1 MYILKVLVEHSSYRL
16 DRTFDYLSNDYVE
29 TGCRVSIPFGRQKII
44 GYVTECYQTDKTKHQ
59 LEEEKG
65 FRYSFIIQIIDQ
77 KPLLNKELQ
86 ELAKYMAKQTLS
98 TRISCL
104 QCMLPIQLKPKSQK
118 TVGIKYEKVI
128 SFIKEIPLKTPK
140 QQEALNYI
148 KEHPLLP
155 VKDCPYSLVVL
166 NNIEKQGAIQIIQQE
181 VYRDPYHENI
191 QQNDFPLT
199 PMQQKVVNEILLCHD
214 FQTYLLHGVTGSG
227 KTEVYLQLSRHIIE
241 QGKTVLMMVPEIA
254 LTPMMVAAFKSRF
267 GKQVAILHSKL
278 SSGER
283 YD

>member
-1 MYILKVLVEHSSYRL
+1 MVKYIQRGEGMYILKVLVEHSSYQL

-98 TRISCL
+98 TQISCL

-128 SFIKEIPLKTPK
+128 SFIKEMPLKTPK
-140 QQEALNYI
+140 QQEALT
-148 KEHPLLP
+148 
-155 VKDCPYSLVVL
+155 S
-166 NNIEKQGAIQIIQQE
+166 
-181 VYRDPYHENI
+181 
-191 QQNDFPLT
+191 FT
-199 PMQQKVVNEILLCHD
+199 PCK
-214 FQTYLLHGVTGSG
+214 G
-227 KTEVYLQLSRHIIE
+227 LSIFFN
-241 QGKTVLMMVPEIA
+241 G
-254 LTPMMVAAFKSRF
+254 FK
-267 GKQVAILHSKL
+267 
-278 SSGER
+278 
-283 YD
+283 